1 MNENKLTKPENIID
15 DFIKNKLIVF
25 LIIFL
30 FLLVAIFL
38 TALQKKEY
46 SSTSQVLII
55 QEQENKMDAYLASK
69 SSESLAKNLRKAILT
84 SSFRNKVLKDL
95 TDLDLDIFSKSEKN
109 KRKEWLKTV
118 NVKII
123 PNTSI
128 LEIKSYNNSAFQSE
142 KILNKILNT
151 LLENHQLYHGGGDD
165 IRLEIINNPLTSN
178 HPTRPNWA
186 LNLFLSLILAIFF
199 VITLLIMFPNKI
211 NFFNRKLHRKNYKED
226 KNKIINE
233 NNGHFKVFDYLNATP
248 KEKIN
253 LPNDLF
259 EEISEDE
266 EKEDEDEGFFVK
278 NGFNNN
284 QEKKINN
291 TNTNTMELEN
301 NKEIKRIIDNNHYLK
316 RKE

>member
-84 SSFRNKVLKDL
+84 SYFRNKVLKDL

>member
-1 MNENKLTKPENIID
+1 MNENKLTKSENIID
-15 DFIKNKLIVF
+15 DLVKNKLIVF

-46 SSTSQVLII
+46 SSNSQVLII

-69 SSESLAKNLRKAILT
+69 SAESLAKNLRKAILT
-84 SSFRNKVLKDL
+84 SSFRNKVLENMS
-95 TDLDLDIFSKSEKN
+95 DLDLNVSKSEKSR
-109 KRKEWLKTV
+109 RKEWLKTV

-128 LEIKSYNNSAFQSE
+128 LEIKSYHSSAFQSE

-151 LLENHQLYHGGGDD
+151 LLENHQLYHGGGSD

-199 VITLLIMFPNKI
+199 VITLLVLFPNKV
-211 NFFNRKLHRKNYKED
+211 NLFDRKLQRKNYKD
-226 KNKIINE
+226 RNKIINE
-233 NNGHFKVFDYLNATP
+233 KNGNFKVFDYLNTVP
-248 KEKIN
+248 KEKFQ
-253 LPNDLF
+253 LPDDLF
-259 EEISEDE
+259 EEINE
-266 EKEDEDEGFFVK
+266 EKEPEDEGFFVEDKINFQQKRETNNINSNTIELK
-278 NGFNNN
+278 NN
-284 QEKKINN
+284 EEIKKI
-291 TNTNTMELEN
+291 
-301 NKEIKRIIDNNHYLK
+301 IGNNHYLK

>member
-1 MNENKLTKPENIID
+1 MNENKLTKSENIID
-15 DFIKNKLIVF
+15 DLVKNKLIVF

-46 SSTSQVLII
+46 SSNSQVLII

-69 SSESLAKNLRKAILT
+69 SAESLAKNLRKAILT
-84 SSFRNKVLKDL
+84 SSFRNKVLENMS
-95 TDLDLDIFSKSEKN
+95 DLDLNVSKSEKSR
-109 KRKEWLKTV
+109 RKEWLKTV

-128 LEIKSYNNSAFQSE
+128 LEIKSYHSSAFQSE

-151 LLENHQLYHGGGDD
+151 LLENHQLYHGGGSD

-178 HPTRPNWA
+178 RPTRPNWA

-199 VITLLIMFPNKI
+199 VITLLVLFPNKV
-211 NFFNRKLHRKNYKED
+211 NLFDRKLQRKNYKD
-226 KNKIINE
+226 RNKIINE
-233 NNGHFKVFDYLNATP
+233 KNGNFKVFDYLNTVP
-248 KEKIN
+248 KEKFQ
-253 LPNDLF
+253 LPDDLF
-259 EEISEDE
+259 EEINE
-266 EKEDEDEGFFVK
+266 EKEPEDEGFFVEDKINFQQKRETNNINSNTIELK
-278 NGFNNN
+278 NN
-284 QEKKINN
+284 EEIKKI
-291 TNTNTMELEN
+291 
-301 NKEIKRIIDNNHYLK
+301 IGNNHYLK